1 MGRCVVQTGLG
12 RFAGCVLA
20 LSIVAG
26 LVSCS
31 EPDRQPSTSPIP
43 AASSPSLSRAASS
56 TQSADEQN
64 LREAERAVFRF
75 WRVIDRLSADPNSD
89 LTELTTVSR
98 GAVAAQW
105 ARNINQDRY
114 DRVRS
119 TGNVVVRNATAKP
132 SKQRNVFDV
141 TACIDVSKVNVTD
154 KDGKSVVPADR
165 PAWVSYDYAVE
176 MDQQKWY
183 VVKEKVNGTC

>member
-12 RFAGCVLA
+12 RIAECVLT
-20 LSIVAG
+20 LSLLG
-26 LVSCS
+26 LVSCGG
-31 EPDRQPSTSPIP
+31 PDPQPSISVSPV
-43 AASSPSLSRAASS
+43 ASSPAPSRTASP
-56 TQSADEQN
+56 TPSADELN
-64 LREAERAVFRF
+64 LREAERAVSRF
-75 WRVIDRLSADPNSD
+75 WSVIDRLSADPHSD
-89 LTELTTVSR
+89 LTKLTTVSR
-98 GAVAAQW
+98 GSVAAQW

-119 TGNVVVRNATAKP
+119 TGHVVVRNATAKP
-132 SKQRNVFDV
+132 AKQRNVFDV

-165 PAWVSYDYAVE
+165 PDRVGYNYAVE
-176 MDQQKWY
+176 MDRQKWY

>member
-1 MGRCVVQTGLG
+1 MRTGLG
-12 RFAGCVLA
+12 RFAECVLV
-20 LSIVAG
+20 LSLAG
-26 LVSCS
+26 LGGCS
-31 EPDRQPSTSPIP
+31 EADSQPGISVTPVASAPAPSRTASPT
-43 AASSPSLSRAASS
+43 R
-56 TQSADEQN
+56 SAEKQN

-75 WRVIDRLSADPNSD
+75 WSVIDGLSADPDSD

-98 GAVAAQW
+98 GSVAAQW

-119 TGNVVVRNATAKP
+119 TGHVVVRNATAKP

-165 PAWVSYDYAVE
+165 PDRVGYDYAVE
-176 MDQQKWY
+176 MDRQKWY
-183 VVKEKVNGTC
+183 VVREKVNGTC

>member
-1 MGRCVVQTGLG
+1 MWTGLG
-12 RFAGCVLA
+12 RFAECLLVLS
-20 LSIVAG
+20 LVAG
-26 LVSCS
+26 LGSCS
-31 EPDRQPSTSPIP
+31 DPDSQPGISVTPVASAPAPSKTASPT
-43 AASSPSLSRAASS
+43 PSAG
-56 TQSADEQN
+56 EQN
-64 LREAERAVFRF
+64 LREAEAAVFRF
-75 WRVIDRLSADPNSD
+75 WRVIDRLSSDPDSD
-89 LTELTTVSR
+89 LTQLTTVSR
-98 GAVAAQW
+98 GSVAAQW
-105 ARNINQDRY
+105 AKNINQDRY

-165 PAWVSYDYAVE
+165 PDRVGYDYAVE
-176 MDQQKWY
+176 MDRQKWY

>member
-12 RFAGCVLA
+12 RIAGCVLT
-20 LSIVAG
+20 LSLLG

-31 EPDRQPSTSPIP
+31 EPDPQPGTPVSPV
-43 AASSPSLSRAASS
+43 ASSPTPSRTASP
-56 TQSADEQN
+56 TPSAHEQN
-64 LREAERAVFRF
+64 LREAERAVSRF
-75 WRVIDRLSADPNSD
+75 WSVIDRLSADPDSD

-98 GAVAAQW
+98 GSVAAQW

-119 TGNVVVRNATAKP
+119 TGNVVVRNATAKL

-154 KDGKSVVPADR
+154 MDGKSVVPADR
-165 PAWVSYDYAVE
+165 PDQVAYDYVVE
-176 MDQQKWY
+176 MDRQKWY
-183 VVKEKVNGTC
+183 VIKEKVNGTC